1 MAFLK
6 KYNGTTDVRL
16 LRLERVIWIL
26 IYGGLISTGLSGF
39 ARDAGAK
46 GHVALLSCGL
56 FAVAAGVALIVVRSR
71 LREEDRVS

>member
-1 MAFLK
+1 MAFFK

-26 IYGGLISTGLSGF
+26 IYGGLISTVLSGF
-39 ARDAGAK
+39 ARDAGAQ
-46 GHVALLSCGL
+46 GHVVLLACGL

-71 LREEDRVS
+71 LREED